1 MIDTAWV
8 LWKFHKNTQILFF
21 LNIKNMLHDLA
32 VLTDNSEAENNVAFI
47 ISKINK

>member
-1 MIDTAWV
+1 MEISQKYTDS
-8 LWKFHKNTQILFF
+8 FF

-32 VLTDNSEAENNVAFI
+32 VLTDNSGAEKNVACI